1 MQIENVESVLRQPF
15 LDAMSQLT
23 NSVCVVTTD
32 GNGGQAGTTVTAMTA
47 VSADSEAPSLLV
59 CLHADSLTAKAI
71 ARNGVFAVNVLSEGQ
86 SELADLFAGR
96 NGSSGPDKFDGVKFE
111 AGITGSAHLHEAVA
125 VFDCR
130 MKLHQTWGTH
140 IIFIAEV
147 ADVVLNAPSQVL
159 TYTKRQY
166 LG

>member
-1 MQIENVESVLRQPF
+1 MPTDTGESPLRQPF

-32 GNGGQAGTTVTAMTA
+32 GGGGRAGTTVTAMSP
-47 VSADSEAPSLLV
+47 VSADSETPSLLV

-71 ARNGVFAVNVLSEGQ
+71 AQNAVFAVNVLAEGQ
-86 SELADLFAGR
+86 SGLADGFAGR
-96 NGSSGPDKFDGVKFE
+96 HGATGPDKYDSVTHSSG
-111 AGITGSAHLHEAVA
+111 ATGSAHLDGAVA
-125 VFDCR
+125 IFDCR
-130 MKLHQTWGTH
+130 LKLQQAWGTH
-140 IIFIAEV
+140 IIFIGEV

-159 TYTKRQY
+159 TYTKRKY

>member
-1 MQIENVESVLRQPF
+1 MSTDNGDSPLRQPF

-23 NSVCVVTTD
+23 NTVCVVTTD
-32 GNGGQAGTTVTAMTA
+32 GAAGRAGTTVTAMSP

-71 ARNGVFAVNVLSEGQ
+71 AENDVFAVNVLAEG
-86 SELADLFAGR
+86 SSGLADVFAGWH
-96 NGSSGPDKFDGVKFE
+96 GAAGPDKFDGINHSS
-111 AGITGSAHLHEAVA
+111 GTTGSAHLDDAVV

-130 MKLHQTWGTH
+130 AKLQQPWGTH
-140 IIFIAEV
+140 IIFIGEV
-147 ADVVLNAPSQVL
+147 TDVVINAPSQVL
-159 TYTKRQY
+159 TYTKRNY